1 MTKDEIPL
9 QTKTT
14 VTLRIESMAFGGR
27 GVGRH
32 DGKVYFINGA
42 IEGDLATIAITMEGD
57 RYNEGDVIALPEPSP
72 KRGLSPCPVSD
83 QCGGCQWQGISYQH
97 QIEWKKQFVLNS
109 LRRIG
114 KLGESITVDILP
126 SPQDNG
132 YRNRIF
138 VRSRLTAEGQ
148 LKVGYFRGG
157 SRDFI
162 AITSCAIAEP
172 RLNRFIDQLVKIDFK
187 DIAKSMGLRDEI
199 KFRFEMQDIPLRS
212 DHEPHILMSIYD
224 SDDQSVSL
232 DPIIKKF
239 RAMPEVAWA
248 GSQRELPDAPFF
260 PFENDLGITFHTA
273 AGMFQQINIP
283 HNHTVRR
290 LVQETVKN
298 HSPKR
303 VLDVFCGSGNLSLPI
318 ARQVLSVD
326 GVEFSKRAISAAQH
340 NASIAG
346 ITNAQYFSGDSEKF
360 LWRAAKQGTQYDLVI
375 ADPPREGMYA
385 CLIPLMKIKPKT
397 IIYVSCDPTT
407 LSRDLSSLCKRDY
420 SVKRFIA
427 LDFFPNTYHIES
439 FVILE
444 RNER

>member
-1 MTKDEIPL
+1 
-9 QTKTT
+9 
-14 VTLRIESMAFGGR
+14 
-27 GVGRH
+27 
-32 DGKVYFINGA
+32 
-42 IEGDLATIAITMEGD
+42 
-57 RYNEGDVIALPEPSP
+57 
-72 KRGLSPCPVSD
+72 
-83 QCGGCQWQGISYQH
+83 
-97 QIEWKKQFVLNS
+97 
-109 LRRIG
+109 
-114 KLGESITVDILP
+114 
-126 SPQDNG
+126 
-132 YRNRIF
+132 
-138 VRSRLTAEGQ
+138 
-148 LKVGYFRGG
+148 
-157 SRDFI
+157 
-162 AITSCAIAEP
+162 
-172 RLNRFIDQLVKIDFK
+172 
-187 DIAKSMGLRDEI
+187 
-199 KFRFEMQDIPLRS
+199 
-212 DHEPHILMSIYD
+212 
-224 SDDQSVSL
+224 
-232 DPIIKKF
+232 
-239 RAMPEVAWA
+239 MPEVAWA

-298 HSPKR
+298 YSPKR